1 MSSYSYTKKVYMN
14 GEGPQGVKFNNEGG
28 NLAVVAA
35 GSTGVKNVSLGAGG
49 DAVVM
54 DEDYALQN
62 AVNIYGGIGDDS
74 VFVRHNANTY
84 IDFSAG
90 GEDILVTA
98 GEANARVTIDGY
110 NASTGAAIRV
120 EEYLDVEN
128 EKAGSIAQGIEN
140 GIISFAEGTV
150 IITTDEGRSEINV
163 GTNGSGGQIVN
174 LMTHVT
180 SGDDYKQAVGFTGVN
195 GGIVDGSTY
204 DSPLIMIGNADNTKT
219 AGSSLLGGTANDTFY
234 AGSDDFI
241 STGYGNDYVSLFNDS
256 LRGGAFVQI
265 GDGRTTIDGM
275 NNTLADSSGDVIS
288 VAIDP
293 TDRTFSLVY
302 NADTQTVELES
313 SADGY
318 YALLTDVDTLEG
330 NYTTQYIYDEVG
342 EELYSVAIGTVG
354 STIKVT
360 EDEDLRPNVFF
371 GYQTAID
378 FRDYTGDAI
387 IDLRGDMAESIIDE
401 TIVII
406 DDDITTLY
414 AGIGDTALKGDLDD
428 ETFFA
433 GKGNTW
439 LYGDGGK
446 NLLVGYE
453 GADKEGQTVFYV
465 LGNEDG
471 AAHTISGFNYVT
483 DNNYTD
489 TKKVTA
495 DALEF
500 DLDDNQITRI
510 DISGNDLVF
519 EITDKAGNDTESA
532 LLLDAINEDG
542 TGKDFIVSDNVA
554 QVAEDT
560 LVFDQFAD
568 YYYATGKNATVEVS
582 GRIEDDVILWLD
594 EDETGKVFEGDI
606 AVIDA
611 TNSDA
616 TAQLAGNEND
626 NVIFAGTGETSLW
639 GGEGGNDVLVGNAG
653 GRDTFYYSSGH

>member
-1 MSSYSYTKKVYMN
+1 
-14 GEGPQGVKFNNEGG
+14 
-28 NLAVVAA
+28 
-35 GSTGVKNVSLGAGG
+35 
-49 DAVVM
+49 
-54 DEDYALQN
+54 
-62 AVNIYGGIGDDS
+62 
-74 VFVRHNANTY
+74 
-84 IDFSAG
+84 
-90 GEDILVTA
+90 
-98 GEANARVTIDGY
+98 
-110 NASTGAAIRV
+110 
-120 EEYLDVEN
+120 
-128 EKAGSIAQGIEN
+128 
-140 GIISFAEGTV
+140 
-150 IITTDEGRSEINV
+150 
-163 GTNGSGGQIVN
+163 
-174 LMTHVT
+174 
-180 SGDDYKQAVGFTGVN
+180 
-195 GGIVDGSTY
+195 
-204 DSPLIMIGNADNTKT
+204 MIGNKDNDKT

-234 AGSDDFI
+234 GGADDFI

-256 LRGGAFVQI
+256 LRGGAIVQI

-275 NNTLADSSGDVIS
+275 NNTLADSTGDVIS

-293 TDRTFSLVY
+293 NDATFSLVY
-302 NADTQTVELES
+302 NDSLGTLELES
-313 SADGY
+313 AADGY

-342 EELYSVAIGTVG
+342 TELYSVAIGTVN

-387 IDLRGDMAESIIDE
+387 IDLKGDMAESIIDE
-401 TIVII
+401 TVVII
-406 DDDITTLY
+406 DDDMTTLY

-446 NLLVGYE
+446 NLLVGYDNTNN
-453 GADKEGQTVFYV
+453 DKEGQTVFYV

-471 AAHTISGFNYVT
+471 AAHTIAGFNYVDDNNFT
-483 DNNYTD
+483 DN
-489 TKKVTA
+489 KKVTA

-500 DLDDNQITRI
+500 DLDDNNITRI

-532 LLLDAINEDG
+532 LLLDAIKADG

-554 QVAEDT
+554 QVAENH

-582 GRIEDDVILWLD
+582 GRIEDDVVLWLD

-611 TNSDA
+611 TGSDA

-639 GGEGGNDVLVGNAG
+639 GGEGGNDLLVGNAG
-653 GRDTFYYSSGH
+653 GRDTFYYSFGNGDDTITNVKDGDVIALDVSLDQIDEIDMSDASAIRIIMNDGDVLTINDAGHDVNVMIDNGEDGTDTYSTREARSRQ